1 MQSNTCTLLL
11 FFAVRTVGCDS
22 GVFNGR
28 HYPGLSLIT
37 LPPLE
42 TTSEPI
48 HADGLS
54 ELQDRQ
60 ENAPEAFLRRLKG
73 IEQPSLIP
81 LLHTKNLDMIYRQ
94 MYRNGKAVFPVSAMK
109 QGSHSQRNNI
119 HSNDILSPRLGSEE
133 FLIMMDNVNIRS
145 LVFFNKFE
153 CKTLNPC

>member
-1 MQSNTCTLLL
+1 M
-11 FFAVRTVGCDS
+11 A
-22 GVFNGR
+22 R

-48 HADGLS
+48 YADGLS

-81 LLHTKNLDMIYRQ
+81 LLHPKNLDMIYRQ
-94 MYRNGKAVFPVSAMK
+94 MYRNGKAVFPVS
-109 QGSHSQRNNI
+109 
-119 HSNDILSPRLGSEE
+119 EV
-133 FLIMMDNVNIRS
+133 VN
-145 LVFFNKFE
+145 
-153 CKTLNPC
+153 